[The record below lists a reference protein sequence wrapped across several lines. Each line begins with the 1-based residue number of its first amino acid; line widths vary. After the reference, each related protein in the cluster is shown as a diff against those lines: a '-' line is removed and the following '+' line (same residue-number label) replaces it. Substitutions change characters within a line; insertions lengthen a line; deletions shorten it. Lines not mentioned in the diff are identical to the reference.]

1 MSGQEAVMKLT
12 VFLIVTS
19 LFVCATNAQNRTK
32 SDTKK
37 FVPVAEQFYWTG
49 VEGNLGIEIAGKFE
63 TEAALITSLTLETE
77 IGPFKDSHYPFN
89 VRKWTLRDILVRVD
103 FGGGTSATWQ
113 VSGPKPLLMRY
124 LEALK
129 KGSDDKSV
137 FYEFGYRFV
146 NFKAAGD

>member
-1 MSGQEAVMKLT
+1 MKLT

-19 LFVCATNAQNRTK
+19 LLVSAANAQNTTK
-32 SDTKK
+32 TDSKR
-37 FVPVAEQFYWTG
+37 FVPIADQFYWTG
-49 VEGNLGIEIAGKFE
+49 VEGNLGIEIDGKFE

-103 FGGGTSATWQ
+103 FSGGTSAKWQ
-113 VSGPKPLLMRY
+113 VSGPKPLLMHY
-124 LEALK
+124 LEKLK

-137 FYEFGYRFV
+137 FYDFSYRFV
-146 NFKAAGD
+146 NFKPGSD

>member
-1 MSGQEAVMKLT
+1 MKLT

-19 LFVCATNAQNRTK
+19 LLVSATNAQNTTNPESKRL
-32 SDTKK
+32 
-37 FVPVAEQFYWTG
+37 VPVADQFYWTG
-49 VEGNLGIEIAGKFE
+49 AEGNLGIEIVGKFE
-63 TEAALITSLTLETE
+63 TEAALVTSLTLETE

-137 FYEFGYRFV
+137 FYDFGYRFV
-146 NFKAAGD
+146 NFKPSSD

>member
-1 MSGQEAVMKLT
+1 MKLT

-19 LFVCATNAQNRTK
+19 LLVCATNAQNTTNHESKRL
-32 SDTKK
+32 
-37 FVPVAEQFYWTG
+37 VPVADQFYWTG
-49 VEGNLGIEIAGKFE
+49 AEGNLGIEIVGKFE
-63 TEAALITSLTLETE
+63 TEAALVTSLTLETE

-89 VRKWTLRDILVRVD
+89 MRKWTLRDILVRVD

-137 FYEFGYRFV
+137 FYDFGYRFV
-146 NFKAAGD
+146 NFKPSSD